1 MSRPFGR
8 ATTGAQ
14 EHVFADRHVSVVA
27 PDLLP
32 ILLHGLAPG
41 GILVIEEHLQWAG
54 PEQISGPSSQRFRVT
69 ADELSTQLGAVGV
82 GFDVLNEFSG
92 LIAEPTDEGEQGK
105 AAVSRMCIRRR
116 ST

>member
-1 MSRPFGR
+1 MGWSRANFR
-8 ATTGAQ
+8 T
-14 EHVFADRHVSVVA
+14 
-27 PDLLP
+27 
-32 ILLHGLAPG
+32 
-41 GILVIEEHLQWAG
+41 IE
-54 PEQISGPSSQRFRVT
+54 PSFRVT